1 MNVVSRIFLYLV
13 AMMALLSAAAA
24 SDVVTTPRLEA
35 RLVAERTGVP
45 AAGGTIALGLSQV
58 MQPGWHTYWRNPGES
73 GEPTTLAWTL
83 PQGIT
88 ASEINW
94 PHPERIPFGELANYG
109 YSNRVLLPVDVT
121 LPAGLVPGTQVTLRV
136 EAAWLACKDICVPE
150 NATLELTLPVVEG
163 EPQANPQ
170 WRDDFARA
178 REAQP
183 LKDGPFSARFDVR
196 AGNVTLY
203 FEPPAGARIEPESIL
218 FFPFTRGLI
227 KASAPQV
234 PQAAGDGFAM
244 RLPPGW
250 RLRDPAQLEATKAI
264 EGVLV
269 VPARDGS
276 PARAF
281 ELSLARGAVPETAT
295 APAAASTSFLEAIL
309 FAVLGG
315 LILNLM
321 PCVFPI
327 LSMKALSLVHSSQ
340 KDRPWVDGLVYL
352 AGVMVTFAGLAGVLL
367 WLRSLGE
374 DVGWGFQLQSP
385 LSVAILAYVLAL
397 VGFSL
402 SGLFTLGT
410 SLQGTGQGLAGKS
423 GLVGTFFTGVLA
435 VVVAAPCTAPFMG
448 VAMSFAFTQSAPV
461 TIAVFLALGFGLA
474 LPWVLFSAVPALVRL
489 LPRPGDWMERFRQFL
504 AFPMYGA
511 VAWLVWVLSQQV
523 DPEGLFR
530 VMIGIVLLGLG
541 AWAFG
546 NLQQRASLIGFV
558 LFVGGLAGA
567 AGLLAMPFGAP
578 RALQAAAAGE
588 EGASSHAF
596 SEPYTATRLEALRA
610 EGKPV
615 FVNLTAAWC
624 VSCLYNER
632 VALSTEAVRKAF
644 SETGTVYLVGDW
656 TNRNAEISALL
667 RQYGR
672 DGVPLYLYFPA
683 GGGDPIVLPQLLTE
697 SIVINAVR
705 SEK

>member
-203 FEPPAGARIEPESIL
+203 FEPPAGARIEPEGIL

-281 ELSLARGAVPETAT
+281 ELSLARGPVPET